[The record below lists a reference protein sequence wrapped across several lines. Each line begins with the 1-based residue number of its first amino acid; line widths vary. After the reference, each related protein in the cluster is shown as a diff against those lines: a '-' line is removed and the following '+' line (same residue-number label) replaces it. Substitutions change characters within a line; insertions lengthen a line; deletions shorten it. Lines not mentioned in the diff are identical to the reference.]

1 MLRLP
6 TAIPEGFGAE
16 PGHRQ
21 KESLKERAGQVASR
35 VTDELREETSRRAR
49 GFLHG
54 QKEQLAEELHR
65 TAEVFRKSSQQFEQ
79 GEQGATAK
87 YVLQV
92 ASQAD
97 RFSRYLRERRP
108 GPACFG
114 DRGCGQEKPDD
125 FPPERIRDGF
135 CHVPPLEEPSPPC
148 RLFRIHGIHKGWA
161 IPRLTRKG
169 ERYAVDTN
177 RR

>member
-1 MLRLP
+1 MDTHITGP
-6 TAIPEGFGAE
+6 QDIQDIGVTPPHGHTEGFGAE

-21 KESLKERAGQVASR
+21 KESLKERAGHVASR
-35 VTDELREETSRRAR
+35 VTDELREETSKRAR

-79 GEQGATAK
+79 GEQGVTAK

-97 RFSRYLRERRP
+97 RFSRYLRDRDLDQLAAEIEDVARRSP
-108 GPACFG
+108 MVFLLSAFATGFVMSRLLRSPAPHAG
-114 DRGCGQEKPDD
+114 SSRYHESTRVGQYP
-125 FPPERIRDGF
+125 
-135 CHVPPLEEPSPPC
+135 V
-148 RLFRIHGIHKGWA
+148 
-161 IPRLTRKG
+161 
-169 ERYAVDTN
+169 
-177 RR
+177 